1 MRLFN
6 KPNYFKVSEMKFC
19 LSLIVVLLV
28 FQQTW
33 SQSVGIGTSTPH
45 ASAILDIN
53 STNKGMI
60 FPRVSDTSAISNPA
74 KGLVVFSL
82 AGNRLWV
89 FNGNNWE
96 PASGQSSNDSWLK
109 LSDTSIY
116 TRNKTVGINIENS
129 LLQRNI
135 PNLLVNGNFM
145 VQEPGV
151 LSNAQPTA
159 AQTYLLPASA
169 ELVIPNDSVFRL
181 QDPGGGGFY
190 PANARSQAYAIL
202 SYDKSDQIGWMLSFN
217 SNDFALAA
225 GDSLIISSQPYPL
238 CVDDNI
244 QLLTEGSAVPPEMM
258 AGGGSRLYIIFRSD
272 AATQDKGFDLQIKRI
287 YRKIK
292 RALPPLNNSG
302 NALFFHN
309 GSFGVGLN
317 PVASGVQSTAM
328 GMFARATGAN
338 SLALGMGSQAEGK
351 ASFALG
357 ANALAQTDEAFVF
370 GNTSQALGYGSYVV
384 GANSKSL
391 TTSSMSVGFDLVSKS
406 IGGIVVGIGNDTTD
420 TPGQTA
426 RLSDRIF
433 QVGNGLIGG
442 ITGRS
447 NALTV
452 LRNGNIGIG
461 VTAPEASLHLK
472 NETGNRRLVL
482 WQTVP
487 GSDLE
492 FFGLGVN
499 DFTMRYNAAANS
511 SHKFY
516 SSNTQVFSI
525 DNQGNAV
532 LRGSLSQNSDIR
544 LKKDFSVIHHSLER
558 LTNIHGYHYRW
569 KDANRDS
576 AIQIGLLAQEVDKE
590 FPQLVTEDK
599 NGIKSVNYSGF
610 TAVLLEAIHELRMK
624 VDELTKEVERM
635 KRERE

>member
-1 MRLFN
+1 
-6 KPNYFKVSEMKFC
+6 MKFS
-19 LSLIVVLLV
+19 LSVSVLLLL

-45 ASAILDIN
+45 TSAILEIN
-53 STNKGMI
+53 SPGKGLL
-60 FPRVSDTSAISNPA
+60 FPRVSDTGAVSNPA
-74 KGLVVFSL
+74 KGLVVFSQ
-82 AGNRLWV
+82 AGNRLWL

-96 PASGQSSNDSWLK
+96 PASGQSQNDSWLK

-116 TRNKTVGINIENS
+116 TRNKNVGINVENS

-135 PNLLVNGNFM
+135 PNLLVNGNFL

-151 LSNAQPTA
+151 LTNAQPTA
-159 AQTYLLPASA
+159 AQTYLLPAAS
-169 ELVIPNDSVFRL
+169 ELLISSDSVFRL

-190 PANARSQAYAIL
+190 PANARSQANAIL
-202 SYDKSDQIGWMLSFN
+202 AVDKSDQIGWMLSFN

-238 CVDDNI
+238 CVDEYI
-244 QLLTEGSAVPPEMM
+244 QLLTAGSSVPAEMTV
-258 AGGGSRLYIIFRSD
+258 GGGSRLYIIFRSD
-272 AATQDKGFDLQIKRI
+272 AVAQDKGFDLQIKRI

-317 PVASGVQSTAM
+317 PVASGVQSTAI

-338 SLALGMGSQAEGK
+338 SMALGMGSLAQGNT
-351 ASFALG
+351 SIALG
-357 ANALAQTDEAFVF
+357 ANAIAQTDEAFVF
-370 GNTSQALGYGSYVV
+370 GNTSQALGYGSYVI

-406 IGGIVVGIGNDTTD
+406 IGGIVVGYGNDTSD
-420 TPGQTA
+420 TPGLSA

-442 ITGRS
+442 VTGRS

-452 LRNGNIGIG
+452 LRNGNMGIG
-461 VTAPEASLHLK
+461 VTSPEAPLHLK

-492 FFGLGVN
+492 FFGFGVN
-499 DFTMRYNAAANS
+499 DFAMRYNVAANS

-516 SSNTQVFSI
+516 SSNIQVFSI

-590 FPQLVTEDK
+590 FPQLVSEDK
-599 NGIKSVNYSGF
+599 DGIKSVNYSGF
-610 TAVLLEAIHELRMK
+610 TAVLLEAIHDLRIK
-624 VDELTKEVERM
+624 VEALTKEVEQLR
-635 KRERE
+635 RERERE